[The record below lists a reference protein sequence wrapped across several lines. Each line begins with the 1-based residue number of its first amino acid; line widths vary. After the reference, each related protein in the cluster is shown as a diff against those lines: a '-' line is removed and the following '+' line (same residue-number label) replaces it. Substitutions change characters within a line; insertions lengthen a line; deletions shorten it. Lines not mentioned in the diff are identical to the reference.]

1 MAENVSETE
10 ELVKKTGATSIIWT
24 WFGFKPSDKQQKN
37 ILCRVCEA
45 KTCHHQ
51 HCQARSSTK
60 NAGQKKQELIQT
72 SIQQPFS
79 KGTPYIRKSPR
90 WIEIT
95 RAITVYLC
103 KDMVPFQTVERRGF
117 KAMIRAIDP
126 RYEVPSRKYFTETGM
141 PKLYAELRE
150 NVEKEL
156 CDLKYFATTTD
167 LWSSRTMEP
176 FLSLTIHYITDD
188 WNLGS
193 WCLQT
198 SYFPAEHTAEEIAQG
213 LKEGVLKKKAKF
225 ALLLI
230 TEQTLSRQRL

>member
-1 MAENVSETE
+1 MVQHLLFGLGLDLSRPTSSSQIYSVECVGQKFQLREVTRLICSTTSKLNMS
-10 ELVKKTGATSIIWT
+10 LNTSIA
-24 WFGFKPSDKQQKN
+24 KQCSQPQN
-37 ILCRVCEA
+37 PVRR
-45 KTCHHQ
+45 TQ
-51 HCQARSSTK
+51 DR
-60 NAGQKKQELIQT
+60 KKQELIQT
-72 SIQQPFS
+72 SIQQSFS

-126 RYEVPSRKYFTETGM
+126 RYEVPSRKYFTETEM

-193 WCLQT
+193 RCLQT
-198 SYFPAEHTAEEIAQG
+198 S
-213 LKEGVLKKKAKF
+213 
-225 ALLLI
+225 
-230 TEQTLSRQRL
+230 